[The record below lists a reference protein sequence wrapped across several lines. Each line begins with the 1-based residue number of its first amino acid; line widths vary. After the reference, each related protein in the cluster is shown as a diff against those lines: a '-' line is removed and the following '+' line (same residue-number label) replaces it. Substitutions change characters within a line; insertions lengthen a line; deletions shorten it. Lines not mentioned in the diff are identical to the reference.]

1 MIFEKATSKGVVFIY
16 NNNRTLL
23 YISGVSFFFF
33 YFLSAENNSYIYV
46 YTHVRKKKK
55 KKNCFFRFDA
65 VTAFAIGFSP
75 VSKTISLDGARK
87 TLKRGSSRAR
97 PYPPPR
103 KPI

>member
-55 KKNCFFRFDA
+55 KKK
-65 VTAFAIGFSP
+65 I
-75 VSKTISLDGARK
+75 VSFVST
-87 TLKRGSSRAR
+87 
-97 PYPPPR
+97 P
-103 KPI
+103 